1 MNGAHTRGRFQKAP
15 ALPASSRV
23 IEPFLGFLFTQTGF
37 RCAEPLEKSFKT
49 DRRQFV
55 NLLGSAR
62 ALGRLFVVHT
72 NRKSLRRPNTSASL
86 AFAFVMRNA
95 ASSRPKS

>member
-1 MNGAHTRGRFQKAP
+1 VNGAHTRGRFQKAP

-37 RCAEPLEKSFKT
+37 RCAEPLKKSFKT

-72 NRKSLRRPNTSASL
+72 NRKSLRRPKYLRVFSIRLCNAQRRE
-86 AFAFVMRNA
+86 FAA
-95 ASSRPKS
+95 